1 MLEKTL
7 VDLLHEH
14 NTHEYKGNNG
24 WTPDAWNKIVKE
36 FQEREIYAGFSK
48 VQIQEKEKVLKRD
61 YRMLKDA
68 RKQSGVS
75 WDEKRCMIQAD
86 PPIWD
91 NIIKV
96 SLLPCFC
103 KFEIFIVCC
112 QFLAN
117 LTFSFLLYC
126 AVISKG

>member
-14 NTHEYKGNNG
+14 NTPEYKGNNG
-24 WTPDAWNKIVKE
+24 WTPDAWNKIAKE
-36 FQEREIYAGFSK
+36 FQERERYVGFSK
-48 VQIQEKEKVLKRD
+48 VQIQEKEEELKID
-61 YRMLKDA
+61 YMMLKDA
-68 RKQSGVS
+68 RKQSRVS
-75 WDEKRCMIQAD
+75 LDEKRCMIQAD

-103 KFEIFIVCC
+103 KLEIFLCVV
-112 QFLAN
+112 
-117 LTFSFLLYC
+117 S
-126 AVISKG
+126 S